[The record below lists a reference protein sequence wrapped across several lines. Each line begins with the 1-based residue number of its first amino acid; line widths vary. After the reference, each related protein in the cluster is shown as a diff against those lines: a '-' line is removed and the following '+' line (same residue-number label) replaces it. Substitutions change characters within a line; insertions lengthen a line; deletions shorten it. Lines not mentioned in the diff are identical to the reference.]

1 MDFVWYFLIHVSLGM
16 IFYEEFTFTNLGAVY
31 ATLAGMVVQSYPTYQ
46 LHRIAKPKFDAA
58 FVGAP
63 GSARHKEA
71 VKQYWIRIGRL
82 FVFRV
87 SIYTILT
94 LVVAAVVRGARAT

>member
-1 MDFVWYFLIHVSLGM
+1 MDFVWYFLIHVSLGL
-16 IFYEEFTFTNLGAVY
+16 IFYQDFTFTNLGAVY
-31 ATLAGMVVQSYPTYQ
+31 AALAGMAVQFYPTYQ
-46 LHRIAKPKFDAA
+46 IHRVARPRFDSA

-63 GSARHKEA
+63 GSERHREA
-71 VKQYWIRIGRL
+71 VKQYWMRIGRL

-94 LVVAAVVRGARAT
+94 LVVAAVMRGAKAP